1 MKRLLIAASVALA
14 LLAVVAPT
22 GARVGGEAR
31 GSGGDKPQ
39 NSWRQESRRPIRPVS
54 YGPFEVEVLVGG
66 VPLEKYPAR
75 GRLYVEALRGEEYVL
90 RVRNPLPVR
99 VAVALSVDGL
109 NTIDARRSTAWDSSK
124 WVIQPY
130 GTITISG
137 WQVSRERARRFYFT
151 DERDSYAGK
160 LGRPEDIGII
170 SAVFFRE
177 RTRHSE
183 ITPRPPR
190 PYPLG
195 TPRGEDRRSKERAE
209 GPPSQQSAP
218 RSGAESRAQSGVMR
232 DIEPADEDYAA
243 TGMGRSVGH
252 DVRFVDL
259 ELERSPSAEVSIRYE
274 YRPALVRLGI
284 LPRPRTA
291 TRDPLRR
298 RERARGFEDGRFSP
312 EP

>member
-1 MKRLLIAASVALA
+1 MKRLLIAVSLLLS
-14 LLAVVAPT
+14 LLAGVVPSP
-22 GARVGGEAR
+22 ARVVRESPGNEGGRPE
-31 GSGGDKPQ
+31 S
-39 NSWRQESRRPIRPVS
+39 SWQQESRRPVR
-54 YGPFEVEVLVGG
+54 YEPFEVEVLVGS

-75 GRLYVEALRGEEYVL
+75 GRLYVEALRGEEYAL

-109 NTIDARRSTAWDSSK
+109 NTIDARRSTAWDASK

-151 DERDSYAGK
+151 DERDSYANK
-160 LGRPEDIGII
+160 LGRPEDIGLI

-177 RTRHSE
+177 RAGYSE
-183 ITPRPPR
+183 ITPRPR
-190 PYPLG
+190 PHPLG
-195 TPRGEDRRSKERAE
+195 TPRADDMQRKERSA
-209 GPPSQQSAP
+209 GQPSQQSAP
-218 RSGAESRAQSGVMR
+218 PARAEGSAQSGARAV
-232 DIEPADEDYAA
+232 EPADEDYAA

-252 DVRFVDL
+252 DVRFINLDL
-259 ELERSPSAEVSIRYE
+259 ERHPSAEVSIRYE

-284 LPRPRTA
+284 LPRPHTA

-312 EP
+312 EPEKQ

>member
-1 MKRLLIAASVALA
+1 
-14 LLAVVAPT
+14 
-22 GARVGGEAR
+22 
-31 GSGGDKPQ
+31 
-39 NSWRQESRRPIRPVS
+39 
-54 YGPFEVEVLVGG
+54 
-66 VPLEKYPAR
+66 
-75 GRLYVEALRGEEYVL
+75 
-90 RVRNPLPVR
+90 

-109 NTIDARRSTAWDSSK
+109 NTIDARRSSAWDASK

-130 GTITISG
+130 GTIMISG

-151 DERDSYAGK
+151 DERDSYANK
-160 LGRPEDIGII
+160 LGRPEDIGLI

-177 RTRHSE
+177 RVNYSE

-190 PYPLG
+190 PHPLG
-195 TPRGEDRRSKERAE
+195 TPRAEDGRSKERSA
-209 GPPSQQSAP
+209 GQPSQQSAP
-218 RSGAESRAQSGVMR
+218 RASAEGRAQSGSREV
-232 DIEPADEDYAA
+232 EPADEDYAA

-259 ELERSPSAEVSIRYE
+259 DLERHASAEVSIRYE

-284 LPRPRTA
+284 LPRPHTA
-291 TRDPLRR
+291 REPLRR

>member
-1 MKRLLIAASVALA
+1 MKRLLIAVSLLLA
-14 LLAVVAPT
+14 LLAGVASSP
-22 GARVGGEAR
+22 ASVAGETP
-31 GSGGDKPQ
+31 GSDAVRPES
-39 NSWRQESRRPIRPVS
+39 SWQQESRRPIR

-66 VPLEKYPAR
+66 TPLEKYPAR
-75 GRLYVEALRGEEYVL
+75 GRFYVEALKGEEYAI

-109 NTIDARRSTAWDSSK
+109 NSIDARRSTAWDSSK

-151 DERDSYAGK
+151 DERDSYANK
-160 LGRPEDIGII
+160 LGRPQDIGLI

-177 RTRHSE
+177 RADHSE
-183 ITPRPPR
+183 ITPRPRPR
-190 PYPLG
+190 PLG
-195 TPRGEDRRSKERAE
+195 TPRAEDSPSKRSA
-209 GPPSQQSAP
+209 GQPSQQSAP
-218 RSGAESRAQSGVMR
+218 PAHAEGRAQSGARAV
-232 DIEPADEDYAA
+232 EPADGDYAA

-252 DVRFVDL
+252 DVRFVNLD
-259 ELERSPSAEVSIRYE
+259 LERSPSAEVSIRYE

-284 LPRPRTA
+284 IPRPHTA
-291 TRDPLRR
+291 RDALRR

>member
-1 MKRLLIAASVALA
+1 MRRVLIAASLALA
-14 LLAVVAPT
+14 LLAGVAPT
-22 GARVGGEAR
+22 AARVGGEAR
-31 GSGGDKPQ
+31 GRVGPGDAWQ
-39 NSWRQESRRPIRPVS
+39 QESRRPIR
-54 YGPFEVEVLVGG
+54 YEPFEVELLVGG
-66 VPLEKYPAR
+66 LPLEKYPAR
-75 GRLYVEALRGEEYVL
+75 GRLYVEALRGEEYTI

-99 VAVALSVDGL
+99 IAVALSVDGL

-124 WVIQPY
+124 WVIQPH

-160 LGRPEDIGII
+160 LGRPEDIGLI

-177 RTRHSE
+177 RARHAE
-183 ITPRPPR
+183 VTPRPR
-190 PYPLG
+190 PHPLG
-195 TPRGEDRRSKERAE
+195 TPRAEERQGKERAE
-209 GPPSQQSAP
+209 GSSPQPSAP
-218 RSGAESRAQSGVMR
+218 RSSADGRAQSGVMR
-232 DIEPADEDYAA
+232 DVEPADEDYAA

>member
-1 MKRLLIAASVALA
+1 MRTKLIAASLLLA
-14 LLAVVAPT
+14 LLAGDAAT
-22 GARVGGEAR
+22 HARAGAESPGVGGVGPE
-31 GSGGDKPQ
+31 S
-39 NSWRQESRRPIRPVS
+39 SWQQGPRRPIR
-54 YGPFEVEVLVGG
+54 YEPFEVEVLVGG
-66 VPLEKYPAR
+66 APLEKYPAR
-75 GRLYVEALRGEEYVL
+75 GRFYVEALRGEEYAI

-109 NTIDARRSTAWDSSK
+109 NTIDARRSTAWDASK

-151 DERDSYAGK
+151 DERDSYANK
-160 LGRPEDIGII
+160 LGRPEDIGLI

-177 RTRHSE
+177 RANYSE
-183 ITPRPPR
+183 ITPRPR

-195 TPRGEDRRSKERAE
+195 TPRAEEGQRKERSARDSAAQSSPPARAE
-209 GPPSQQSAP
+209 G
-218 RSGAESRAQSGVMR
+218 RAQSASPEVMR
-232 DIEPADEDYAA
+232 TDDEDYAA

-252 DVRFVDL
+252 DVRFVHLDL
-259 ELERSPSAEVSIRYE
+259 ERHPSADVSIRYE

-284 LPRPRTA
+284 LPRPHTA

>member
-1 MKRLLIAASVALA
+1 MRRRLIAASLVLA
-14 LLAVVAPT
+14 LVAGVAPQ
-22 GARVGGEAR
+22 GARVGAESPSSVGPA
-31 GSGGDKPQ
+31 GSWQQD
-39 NSWRQESRRPIRPVS
+39 SRSRRPIR
-54 YGPFEVEVLVGG
+54 YEPFEVEVLVGG
-66 VPLEKYPAR
+66 VSLEKYPAR
-75 GRLYVEALRGEEYVL
+75 GRLYVEALRGEEYAI

-130 GTITISG
+130 STITVSG
-137 WQVSRERARRFYFT
+137 WQVSRQRARRFYFT
-151 DERDSYAGK
+151 DERDSYANK

-177 RTRHSE
+177 RADHGE
-183 ITPRPPR
+183 ITPRPR

-195 TPRGEDRRSKERAE
+195 TPRADDGQRRERSAGESA
-209 GPPSQQSAP
+209 QQSAP
-218 RSGAESRAQSGVMR
+218 KSAPPARAEGRAQSGVMR
-232 DIEPADEDYAA
+232 QVEPDDEDYAA

-259 ELERSPSAEVSIRYE
+259 DLERTPSAEVSIRYE

-291 TRDPLRR
+291 GDPLRR

>member
-1 MKRLLIAASVALA
+1 MKRLLIAASLVLV
-14 LLAVVAPT
+14 LLAGVAPSP
-22 GARVGGEAR
+22 ARVGAESPGVGRVGPE
-31 GSGGDKPQ
+31 S
-39 NSWRQESRRPIRPVS
+39 SWQQESRRPIR
-54 YGPFEVEVLVGG
+54 YDAFEVEVLVGG

-75 GRLYVEALRGEEYVL
+75 GRLYVEALRGEEYAL

-109 NTIDARRSTAWDSSK
+109 NSIDARRSTAWDASK

-137 WQVSRERARRFYFT
+137 WQVSRLRARRFYFT
-151 DERDSYAGK
+151 DEHDSYAGK
-160 LGRPEDIGII
+160 LGRPEDIGLI

-177 RTRHSE
+177 RAGHAE
-183 ITPRPPR
+183 IMPRPRPR
-190 PYPLG
+190 PLG
-195 TPRGEDRRSKERAE
+195 TPRADDGQREKRSA
-209 GPPSQQSAP
+209 GGAAPQSAP
-218 RSGAESRAQSGVMR
+218 PARSEGRAQSGVMR
-232 DIEPADEDYAA
+232 DGEPADEDYAA

-259 ELERSPSAEVSIRYE
+259 DLERSPAAEVSIRYE

>member
-1 MKRLLIAASVALA
+1 MRLLVGASLLLA
-14 LLAVVAPT
+14 LVAGVVPSP
-22 GARVGGEAR
+22 AR
-31 GSGGDKPQ
+31 GEGNARDGGGSRSES
-39 NSWRQESRRPIRPVS
+39 SWQQESRRPIR
-54 YGPFEVEVLVGG
+54 YEPFEVEVLVGG

-75 GRLYVEALRGEEYVL
+75 GRFYVEALRGEEYAL

-151 DERDSYAGK
+151 DERDSYANK
-160 LGRPEDIGII
+160 LGRPEDIGVI

-177 RTRHSE
+177 RSGHSD
-183 ITPRPPR
+183 ITPPPR

-195 TPRGEDRRSKERAE
+195 TPRTEDDTSNGRPVPQPQ
-209 GPPSQQSAP
+209 PPTAPQS
-218 RSGAESRAQSGVMR
+218 RAESRAQSGGREVA
-232 DIEPADEDYAA
+232 PAEEDYAA

-252 DVRFVDL
+252 DVRFVHLDR
-259 ELERSPSAEVSIRYE
+259 ERSPSAEVVIRYE

-284 LPRPRTA
+284 FPRPHTA
-291 TRDPLRR
+291 RDPLRR

>member
-1 MKRLLIAASVALA
+1 MRRLLIAAPLLLA
-14 LLAVVAPT
+14 LVTGVTGVATSPAPA
-22 GARVGGEAR
+22 GAELPEGQRVGPE
-31 GSGGDKPQ
+31 
-39 NSWRQESRRPIRPVS
+39 NSWQQEARRPIR

-75 GRLYVEALRGEEYVL
+75 GRLYVEALRGEEYAL

-109 NTIDARRSTAWDSSK
+109 NTIDARRSSARDASK

-130 GTITISG
+130 GTITVSG

-151 DERDSYAGK
+151 DERDSYANK
-160 LGRPEDIGII
+160 LGRPEDIGVI

-177 RTRHSE
+177 RANYSE
-183 ITPRPPR
+183 ITPR

-195 TPRGEDRRSKERAE
+195 TPRAGDGQSKERA
-209 GPPSQQSAP
+209 GRAAAPQSAP
-218 RSGAESRAQSGVMR
+218 RSRAEGGAQSGSR
-232 DIEPADEDYAA
+232 DIAPADEDYAA

-252 DVRFVDL
+252 DVRFVNLDL
-259 ELERSPSAEVSIRYE
+259 ERGPAAEVVIRYE
-274 YRPALVRLGI
+274 YRPALARLGI
-284 LPRPRTA
+284 LPRPHA
-291 TRDPLRR
+291 ARDVLRR

>member
-1 MKRLLIAASVALA
+1 MKRLLIAAPLLLALA
-14 LLAVVAPT
+14 AGVAPSAAQVGD
-22 GARVGGEAR
+22 GAGKSGRVGPE
-31 GSGGDKPQ
+31 S
-39 NSWRQESRRPIRPVS
+39 SWQQESRHPVR
-54 YGPFEVEVLVGG
+54 YEPFEVEVLVGG

-75 GRLYVEALRGEEYVL
+75 GRFYVEALRGEEYAI

-137 WQVSRERARRFYFT
+137 WQVSRARARRFYFT
-151 DERDSYAGK
+151 DERDSYANK
-160 LGRPEDIGII
+160 LGRPEDIGVIT
-170 SAVFFRE
+170 AVFFRA
-177 RTRHSE
+177 RARHAD
-183 ITPRPPR
+183 ITPPPPR

-195 TPRGEDRRSKERAE
+195 TPRAE
-209 GPPSQQSAP
+209 GGQRKDRGARQSQQSAP
-218 RSGAESRAQSGVMR
+218 AERAEGRAQSDSR
-232 DIEPADEDYAA
+232 IIAPDDEDYAA

-252 DVRFVDL
+252 DVRFVNLDL
-259 ELERSPSAEVSIRYE
+259 ERGPAAEVVIRYE
-274 YRPALVRLGI
+274 YRPALARLGI
-284 LPRPRTA
+284 LPRPHA
-291 TRDPLRR
+291 ARDPLRR

>member
-1 MKRLLIAASVALA
+1 MKRLLIAASLLSALTGGVAMS
-14 LLAVVAPT
+14 P
-22 GARVGGEAR
+22 ARVGAEPP
-31 GSGGDKPQ
+31 GGDGVKPKS
-39 NSWRQESRRPIRPVS
+39 SWQQESRRPVR
-54 YGPFEVEVLVGG
+54 YEPFEVEVLVGG
-66 VPLEKYPAR
+66 HPREKYPAR
-75 GRLYVEALRGEEYVL
+75 GRLYVEALRGEEYSI

-109 NTIDARRSTAWDSSK
+109 NTIDARRSSAWDSSK

-130 GTITISG
+130 GTITVSG

-151 DERDSYAGK
+151 DEQDSYANK

-177 RTRHSE
+177 RRDYTE
-183 ITPRPPR
+183 ITPRP
-190 PYPLG
+190 LG
-195 TPRGEDRRSKERAE
+195 TPRADERRGKEGSAAGGAAAPSSAPPPRAE
-209 GPPSQQSAP
+209 
-218 RSGAESRAQSGVMR
+218 RRAQSGVMR
-232 DIEPADEDYAA
+232 DVEPADEGYAA

-259 ELERSPSAEVSIRYE
+259 ALERSPSAEVSIRYE

-284 LPRPRTA
+284 LPRPGTA
-291 TRDPLRR
+291 RDPVRR

-312 EP
+312 EPREP

>member
-1 MKRLLIAASVALA
+1 MKRLLIAASLVLV
-14 LLAVVAPT
+14 LLAGVAPSP
-22 GARVGGEAR
+22 ARVGAESQGVGVAGPE
-31 GSGGDKPQ
+31 S
-39 NSWRQESRRPIRPVS
+39 SWQQESRRPIR
-54 YGPFEVEVLVGG
+54 YEPFEVEVLVNG
-66 VPLEKYPAR
+66 VPLERYPAR
-75 GRLYVEALRGEEYVL
+75 GRLYVEALRGEEYAL

-109 NTIDARRSTAWDSSK
+109 NTIDARRSTAWDASK

-130 GTITISG
+130 GTITVSG

-160 LGRPEDIGII
+160 LGRPEDIGLI

-177 RTRHSE
+177 RADYGE
-183 ITPRPPR
+183 ITPRPR
-190 PYPLG
+190 PHPLG
-195 TPRGEDRRSKERAE
+195 TPRAEEGRSKERSA
-209 GPPSQQSAP
+209 GQPSQQSAP
-218 RSGAESRAQSGVMR
+218 TARAEGRAQSDSRVVAP
-232 DIEPADEDYAA
+232 DDEDYAA

-252 DVRFVDL
+252 DVRFVNLDL
-259 ELERSPSAEVSIRYE
+259 ERGPSAEVTIRYE

-284 LPRPRTA
+284 LPRPNTA
-291 TRDPLRR
+291 RDTLRR